1 MELSLLASSA
11 VEKEAAIQRTLR
23 HQIEFMATLVH
34 ELRNPLGPILHAAN
48 LICVPHQ
55 KADTLQNMH
64 QIIERQVNHI
74 SRLLEDVFDIS
85 RISSGKMQLVFEKIN
100 LSVLLNEIV
109 EFFKIQTLE
118 VGPLISFDLIKTP
131 IFVLGDNVRLTQIF
145 SNLLD
150 NARKYTPQSGKI
162 VVSVEVD
169 DLFIVVTIADTGIGM
184 SPDALNHIFD
194 MFVQESEAMSFNGKG
209 LGIGLALVQELI
221 HAHGGSV
228 TADSKG
234 PNLGSTFKLSLPRL
248 INIEG

>member
-1 MELSLLASSA
+1 
-11 VEKEAAIQRTLR
+11 
-23 HQIEFMATLVH
+23 
-34 ELRNPLGPILHAAN
+34 
-48 LICVPHQ
+48 
-55 KADTLQNMH
+55 
-64 QIIERQVNHI
+64 
-74 SRLLEDVFDIS
+74 
-85 RISSGKMQLVFEKIN
+85 MQLVFEKIN